1 MALLLLLPL
10 LVSGFQVCL
19 SNRLIYSRLHRYE
32 GQLLYLQ
39 AARYGVYCFVTATL
53 LVGAVVYGLQMPGTC
68 FGLAGDTYCLR
79 GASYNLLGPIADF
92 LTSLQLVPAQQSA
105 YVWAFL
111 TCVAVVTIAIPVP
124 GAHLVFLAV
133 KLLLRSWDQ
142 RVINGFLLRESVK
155 HSPLL
160 NMLVL
165 AFAKRTAVMLTMNDR
180 KVYVGYIKSMGDSTE
195 VTGFDKDFEL
205 VPTLSGYRD
214 KDTLEVRYTTE
225 YESEGILNNSLFLK
239 QENVVSLTPYNQEI
253 RAAFDKASGHAN
265 ERWSDSG

>member
-1 MALLLLLPL
+1 M
-10 LVSGFQVCL
+10 
-19 SNRLIYSRLHRYE
+19 SNHLIYSRLHRYE

-39 AARYGVYCFVTATL
+39 AARYGLYCFVTAMM
-53 LVGAVVYGLQMPGTC
+53 LVGAAVYGFRLLGSC
-68 FGLAGDTYCLR
+68 FGLNGSSFCIW
-79 GASYNLLGPIADF
+79 GASYDILGPVADS
-92 LTSLQLVPAQQSA
+92 LTTLQLVPVLQSA
-105 YVWAFL
+105 QVWAFL
-111 TCVAVVTIAIPVP
+111 TYVAVVTIVIPAP

-133 KLLLRSWDQ
+133 KALLGSWDHT
-142 RVINGFLLRESVK
+142 VIQGFLLRESVK

-160 NMLVL
+160 NTLVL
-165 AFAKRTAVMLTMNDR
+165 AFAKRSPVMITMNDR

-239 QENVVSLTPYNQEI
+239 QENVVSLTLYNQDI
-253 RAAFDKASGHAN
+253 RAAFEKTTRAN
-265 ERWSDSG
+265 VDWRD